1 MQYPV
6 VTEDKPMELNA
17 YFDAELDEHEA
28 VLAATRALKTEFVRL
43 AEISEVAVNA
53 GNKLV
58 FFGNGGSAGDA
69 QHLATELV
77 CRYKV
82 NRRALPAIAF
92 TTDTSLL
99 TAAANDF
106 GYHTVFSRQVEA
118 LCRPG
123 DVAIGITTSGQSPNV
138 TAALETA
145 RDMGVVPAALSGK
158 DGGKLV
164 GLADP
169 LLIVPSQTT
178 ARIQEMHITL
188 GQMLCDVLEQR
199 CA

>member
-1 MQYPV
+1 M
-6 VTEDKPMELNA
+6 DLDA
-17 YFDAELDEHEA
+17 YFDAELDEHVA
-28 VLAATRALKTEFVRL
+28 VVAATRALKADFIRL
-43 AEISEVAVNA
+43 ADISEAAVNA
-53 GNKLV
+53 GHKLV

-82 NRRALPAIAF
+82 NRKALPAIAF

-106 GYHTVFSRQVEA
+106 GYDTVFSRQVEA
-118 LCRPG
+118 LCKPG
-123 DVAIGITTSGQSPNV
+123 DVAIGITTSGQSSNV
-138 TAALETA
+138 IQALETA
-145 RDMGVVPAALSGK
+145 RDMGVTPAALTGK

-169 LLIVPSQTT
+169 VLIVPSNTT
-178 ARIQEMHITL
+178 ARIQEMHIML
-188 GQMLCDVLEQR
+188 GQMLCDVLEQK
-199 CA
+199 CS

>member
-1 MQYPV
+1 M
-6 VTEDKPMELNA
+6 DLNA
-17 YFDAELDEHEA
+17 YFDAELDEHDA
-28 VLAATRALKTEFVRL
+28 VVRATRALKPDFLRL
-43 AEISEVAVNA
+43 AAICETAIM
-53 GNKLV
+53 GGGKLV

-77 CRYKV
+77 CRYKAD
-82 NRRALPAIAF
+82 RRALPAIAF

-106 GYHTVFSRQVEA
+106 GYESVFARQVEA

-123 DVAIGITTSGQSPNV
+123 DVAIGITTSGRSANV
-138 TAALETA
+138 VRALETA
-145 RDMGVVPAALSGK
+145 RAMGVVPAALSGR
-158 DGGKLV
+158 DGGDLV

-169 LLIVPSQTT
+169 LLIVPSRTT
-178 ARIQEMHITL
+178 ARIQEMHIML